1 MSVNQDI
8 QFAIQRLAGTYD
20 LTHKID
26 VYVAEV
32 SSEIDI
38 ATRTVEVKTIS
49 FDTEI
54 SIPSVKVMA
63 SIDNGIIPA
72 PTLGSMVLVGYN
84 LMVDPFIILCSSID
98 YWLVYIGNISYKI
111 SADGIALNGDGY
123 GGLMQIAPSITAWNN
138 LQNDVNNLK
147 TLFNTLSTTIVP
159 TSTVGS
165 PDAFQALFITTMASY
180 ISNSIPVTSQ
190 SDIENTKVKHGG

>member
-54 SIPSVKVMA
+54 AIPSVKVMA
-63 SIDNGIIPA
+63 SVDNGIIPA

-138 LQNDVNNLK
+138 LQNDINKLK
-147 TLFNTLSTTIVP
+147 LAFASWTPAANDGGLALKNSLTANYP
-159 TSTVGS
+159 TE
-165 PDAFQALFITTMASY
+165 
-180 ISNSIPVTSQ
+180 NIPVTSQ

>member
-54 SIPSVKVMA
+54 AIPSVKVMA
-63 SIDNGIIPA
+63 SVDNGIIPA

-138 LQNDVNNLK
+138 LQNDINKLK
-147 TLFNTLSTTIVP
+147 LAFALWTPAANDGGLALKNSLTANYP
-159 TSTVGS
+159 T
-165 PDAFQALFITTMASY
+165 A
-180 ISNSIPVTSQ
+180 NIPVTSQ

>member
-98 YWLVYIGNISYKI
+98 YWLVYIGDISYKI
-111 SADGIALNGDGY
+111 SAEGIALNGDGY

-138 LQNDVNNLK
+138 LQNDINKLKLAFAAWTPVANDGGAALK
-147 TLFNTLSTTIVP
+147 TALTANYP
-159 TSTVGS
+159 TE
-165 PDAFQALFITTMASY
+165 
-180 ISNSIPVTSQ
+180 NIPVTSQ

>member
-54 SIPSVKVMA
+54 AIPSVKVMA

-138 LQNDVNNLK
+138 LQNDINKLK
-147 TLFNTLSTTIVP
+147 LAFASWTPAANDGGLALKNSLTANYP
-159 TSTVGS
+159 TE
-165 PDAFQALFITTMASY
+165 
-180 ISNSIPVTSQ
+180 NIPVTSQ